1 MGKRYVIGFDP
12 VFVKQWKK
20 LEKDRLLKSI
30 LKKMLDK
37 IELSGPDAGELL
49 DPQLGLYELK
59 NIRPPI
65 RLYFQYKKSV
75 DKFVIYE
82 FEMKT
87 SEDKQKG
94 TIKKLRN
101 KVSES

>member
-1 MGKRYVIGFDP
+1 MEKRYVVGFDP
-12 VFVKQWKK
+12 VFAKQWKK

-37 IELSGPDAGELL
+37 IERLGLGAGKLL
-49 DPQLGLYELK
+49 DGSLGLYELK
-59 NIRPPI
+59 NLHPPI
-65 RLYFQYKKSV
+65 RLYFQYKQLV
-75 DKFVIYE
+75 DTFVVLE

-94 TIKKLRN
+94 TIKKLRDKISN
-101 KVSES
+101 S